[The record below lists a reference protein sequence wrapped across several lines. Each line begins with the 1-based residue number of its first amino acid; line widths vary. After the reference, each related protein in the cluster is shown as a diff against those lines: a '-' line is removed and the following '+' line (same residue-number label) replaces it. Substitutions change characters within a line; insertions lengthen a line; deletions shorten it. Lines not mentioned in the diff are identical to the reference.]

1 MCNERSDERMINM
14 ANTGLKT
21 SLNAIREI
29 SSEIYHRY
37 IPEIDEDTDISRLST
52 PIFEVSIIKS

>member
-1 MCNERSDERMINM
+1 MSVQE
-14 ANTGLKT
+14 GLKQ

-37 IPEIDEDTDISRLST
+37 IPIIEDDTSISQFAT
-52 PIFEVSIIKS
+52 PIL